1 MLKTKRSSKDL
12 AKHIAIK
19 GGTTEAGIKI
29 LKKNKIDKIINQT
42 IDAAYKRA
50 SFLGKSDK

>member
-12 AKHIAIK
+12 AEHIAIK